1 MLLKIAAAL
10 PVTSY
15 KCKRSLSVIG
25 HLCTWLR
32 AFVTAKGVSSLVF
45 ISVHSGVQTEYKH
58 AVKVF
63 LDFSP
68 TKFRGVKFSM
78 L

>member
-1 MLLKIAAAL
+1 MLLKIAATL
-10 PVTSY
+10 PITSD

-25 HLCTWLR
+25 QLCTWLR

-45 ISVHSGVQTEYKH
+45 ISIHSGVQTDYKH

-63 LDFSP
+63 LEFSP
-68 TKFRGVKFSM
+68 TEFRGVKFSM